1 MSHFTTKCHYTTAS
15 LQHRMSFR
23 NAHPITSSNLRC
35 SSCSCL
41 CFSHRQEAAAKA
53 NSLTCRFYTV
63 ILTKCYNPVFIFFF
77 LSPKWHNTV
86 ESEPIIGFSSL
97 PDCCEISAKGARER
111 EIPTEREFALCLPYP
126 ERRLVNV
133 VVGLCVMGCGLRVM
147 FEAQQMQGLWLEIV
161 AQRHSALTV

>member
-63 ILTKCYNPVFIFFF
+63 IDLLQLSRHINLFIIYFGDLSVSAHSTTYLLCNLRQVASTLWALIINWKNKDSVSFTNLNQGCWETQMKQEIIQWTIMWYNV
-77 LSPKWHNTV
+77 SPQL
-86 ESEPIIGFSSL
+86 G
-97 PDCCEISAKGARER
+97 
-111 EIPTEREFALCLPYP
+111 
-126 ERRLVNV
+126 
-133 VVGLCVMGCGLRVM
+133 
-147 FEAQQMQGLWLEIV
+147 
-161 AQRHSALTV
+161 